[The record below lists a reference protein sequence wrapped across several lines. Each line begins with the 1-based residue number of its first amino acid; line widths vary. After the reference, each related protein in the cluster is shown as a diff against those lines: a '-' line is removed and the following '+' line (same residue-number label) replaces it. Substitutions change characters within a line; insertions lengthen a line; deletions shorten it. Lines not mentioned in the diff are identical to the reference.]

1 MDAKGDLILNLVTTS
16 GGRPKDAFDITLKHT
31 VLSLSVKEEDLPA
44 SKTIRLTELD
54 ATQGG
59 TYQLLI
65 EPKRHRPVGCFIRIE
80 EGRETPLNLTLA
92 VRPDKVR
99 EVEFPKHAA
108 LLDDLKRAFAGSA
121 VAGFEGGKGENLY
134 QALDNVRRAG
144 LLNIFA
150 KMKATRLT
158 DGRDTFSFIQSF
170 TEIRQDRFFARADGE
185 LLVAV
190 KRDAEKGLF
199 QKAPKASH
207 DEPDGFELAESY
219 KTDDRYG
226 NLQLTFSIN
235 PATEEIVV
243 DADIDDANGIGH
255 IFQVLSHFLTGKET
269 HPYDIREILLQ
280 HQKINPGY
288 DLIV

>member
-16 GGRPKDAFDITLKHT
+16 GGRPKDSFDITLKHT

-44 SKTIRLTELD
+44 SQTIRLAELD

-65 EPKRHRPVGCFIRIE
+65 EPKRHRPVSCFIRIE

-108 LLDDLKRAFAGSA
+108 LLDDLKRAFAISA
-121 VAGFEGGKGENLY
+121 VSGFEGGAGENLY
-134 QALDNVRRAG
+134 QALDNFRRAG

-170 TEIRQDRFFARADGE
+170 TEIRQDRFFAKADGE

-190 KRDAEKGLF
+190 KRDAKKGLF
-199 QKAPKASH
+199 RKASKASH
-207 DEPDGFELAESY
+207 DEPDGFELAASY

-226 NLQLTFSIN
+226 NLQLTFSVN
-235 PATEEIVV
+235 PETEEIVV
-243 DADIDDANGIGH
+243 DADIDDANGICH

>member
-16 GGRPKDAFDITLKHT
+16 GGRPKDSFDITLKHT
-31 VLSLSVKEEDLPA
+31 VLSLSVQKKNLPA
-44 SKTIRLTELD
+44 SQTIRLTELD

-65 EPKRHRPVGCFIRIE
+65 KPKRHRPVGCFIRIE
-80 EGRETPLNLTLA
+80 EDRETPLNLTLA

-108 LLDDLKRAFAGSA
+108 LLDDLKRAFAVSA
-121 VAGFEGGKGENLY
+121 VAGFEGGEGENLY
-134 QALDNVRRAG
+134 RALDNVRRAG

-199 QKAPKASH
+199 RKASKTSH

-226 NLQLTFSIN
+226 NLQLTFSVN
-235 PATEEIVV
+235 PETEEIVV

-280 HQKINPGY
+280 YQKINPGY